1 MKRPDPASKPNKATV
16 IARPPVNVSAP
27 NVAPSSDPYSVGDNK
42 GKPRKPKGGKKLTK
56 ADIGLP
62 TDFRFV
68 SCCINYFY

>member
-1 MKRPDPASKPNKATV
+1 MKRPDPASKPKATV
-16 IARPPVNVSAP
+16 ISRPPVNVSTP
-27 NVAPSSDPYSVGDNK
+27 NVAAPSNDPYSVGDNK

-68 SCCINYFY
+68 NCCINYVY